1 LGGGAFVL
9 GGFGR
14 QQLSPQV
21 TRCDDSAQ
29 QLGCENVLVGGLSLF
44 ESALEMRYLPYRLPY
59 GAGFFIDMGGVGAD
73 LNPFA
78 SGLSMAVG
86 LGLRLRTWY
95 VPIAL
100 DVSYLLLR
108 DNDVQ
113 PFDDID
119 SFQFFL
125 RIGEAF

>member
-1 LGGGAFVL
+1 
-9 GGFGR
+9 
-14 QQLSPQV
+14 
-21 TRCDDSAQ
+21 
-29 QLGCENVLVGGLSLF
+29 
-44 ESALEMRYLPYRLPY
+44 MRYLPYRLPY
-59 GAGFFIDMGGVGAD
+59 GAGFFIDAGGVGAD

-78 SGLSMAVG
+78 SGLSMAAG

-95 VPIAL
+95 IPIAI
-100 DVSYLLLR
+100 DISYRLLR
-108 DNDVQ
+108 DNNVQ